1 MELSEAS
8 FTYSLTT
15 YPDLYA
21 LRRAVLAADM
31 TAVHVWALLC
41 ERGHSC
47 IFGASAARPQPLPLV
62 AFLWRFCSTFP
73 LLPLAA
79 AMAMAVMSRFVRHCK
94 IYDSIWQ
101 EEMDAVFFGLK
112 I

>member
-31 TAVHVWALLC
+31 TAVHVWALLY
-41 ERGHSC
+41 EHRHSC
-47 IFGASAARPQPLPLV
+47 IFSASAARPEPLPLV
-62 AFLWRFCSTFP
+62 TFPWRFCSISP
-73 LLPLAA
+73 LLPLAVAVLVFMPVAA
-79 AMAMAVMSRFVRHCK
+79 AMAMAVISRFVSHCK
-94 IYDSIWQ
+94 DLIQ
-101 EEMDAVFFGLK
+101 FGK
-112 I
+112 R